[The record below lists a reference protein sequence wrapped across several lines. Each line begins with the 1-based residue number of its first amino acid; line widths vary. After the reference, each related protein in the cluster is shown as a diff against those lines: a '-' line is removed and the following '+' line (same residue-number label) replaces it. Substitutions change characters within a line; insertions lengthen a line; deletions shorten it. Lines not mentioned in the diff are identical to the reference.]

1 MNYIVIYSFFYLFL
15 SGTILFTI
23 LGMFA
28 GSGNPALLIENSL
41 KDNNNKLIEEEGLRK
56 RITIQYFIAAFLDLC
71 FALIFLRFIFN
82 LNKSASENVQ
92 KGQKNINNEPK
103 KETIKKE
110 EKKPIINP
118 DIINNEEINT
128 NSNKGMSEK
137 DD

>member
-71 FALIFLRFIFN
+71 FAFIFLRFIFN
-82 LNKSASENVQ
+82 QNKSASENAQ
-92 KGQKNINNEPK
+92 KEQKNINNEPK